1 VFLFFA
7 LFLAFFSPAVDD
19 QTTVSIT
26 ANPNKIYVARS
37 ETGQH
42 LNFDF
47 ILKNRTAEKL
57 LINKIELSVFD
68 DAGKLVWRDFYD
80 EYGRKSLEL
89 ASTPSLDKQS
99 TMMLF
104 NSFHTF
110 AASVPLKR
118 LRYEFYF
125 SSEDR
130 KKYFKAEID
139 VRPQSFEPKTD
150 LILPL
155 RGRVLVWDGYDYYS
169 HHRRVDYTQK
179 FFEEVGQ
186 KTNFQ
191 RFAYDFAIVDEQGL
205 NYKGKPRLNDEWY
218 YAKPDVME
226 DYFVYGEPVLAAG
239 AGRVVAVRD
248 DKGEREFD
256 PKELAEDERAFYGN
270 YVVIDHLN
278 GEFSLFAHIKKGS
291 ALVKVGQTVKQGDAI
306 AAVGAAGSSLFPHL
320 HYELRDGAGA
330 RTVEGLPSYFSNF
343 RRLYGSRPVNVKK
356 GAVNTGDLVESLAKT
371 KSLK

>member
-1 VFLFFA
+1 MTVLFSFFLA
-7 LFLAFFSPAVDD
+7 LFLTGGATEN
-19 QTTVSIT
+19 QTAVSIEVKPGKVYI
-26 ANPNKIYVARS
+26 NRS
-37 ETGQH
+37 DGGQH

-47 ILKNRTAEKL
+47 ILKNHSGEKL
-57 LINKIELSVFD
+57 RINKIELTVTD
-68 DAGKLVWRDFYD
+68 AAGKLAWRDFVD

-89 ASTPSLDKQS
+89 AAVPGIEKQS
-99 TMMLF
+99 AVMLY

-110 AASVPLKR
+110 PADLPLAR

-125 SSEDR
+125 STEDR
-130 KKYFKAEID
+130 KSYFKSEIEIA
-139 VRPQSFEPKTD
+139 PETYQTKTD

-155 RGRVLVWDGYDYYS
+155 RGRVLVWDGYDYHS

-179 FFEEVGQ
+179 FFVEVGQ
-186 KTNFQ
+186 QTNFQ
-191 RFAYDFAIVDEQGL
+191 RYAYDFVTVDEQGL

-218 YAKPDVME
+218 FAKPDVME
-226 DYFVYGEPVLAAG
+226 DYFSYGEPVYAAG

-248 DKGEREFD
+248 DKGERQFH

-278 GEFSLFAHIKKGS
+278 GEFSIFAHIKKGS
-291 ALVKVGQTVKQGDAI
+291 ALVKTGQMVRQGDVI
-306 AAVGAAGSSLFPHL
+306 AAIGAAGSSLFPHL

-343 RRLYGSRPVNVKK
+343 RRLLGARSVAVKK
-356 GAVNTGDLVESLAKT
+356 GAVNTGEIIETT
-371 KSLK
+371 KYKK